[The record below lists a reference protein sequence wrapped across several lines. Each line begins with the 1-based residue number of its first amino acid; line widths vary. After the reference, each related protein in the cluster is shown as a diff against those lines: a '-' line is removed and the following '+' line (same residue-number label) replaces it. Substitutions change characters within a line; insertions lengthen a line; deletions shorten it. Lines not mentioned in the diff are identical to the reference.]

1 MGFSWLFEEN
11 FEDGT
16 KGLFNTETDTAS
28 ILDFPHY
35 TELARQGMAPYQGA
49 YACRV
54 RPNGGTTSGYL
65 IESDGFDTS
74 AAGTI
79 FVRFNVY
86 LGKDLVMTDTD
97 KFTIFD
103 LESTLNTTSEVACGL
118 IRSGTAINFWMSETA
133 ATTTSVLTLGTTTTA
148 LGKWYQV
155 ELKALIDSGGPNDG
169 TLDGW
174 VNGTPLTQITAL
186 DQAAI
191 VNARIGAI
199 GVDAGTSGTLL
210 FHRVM
215 ADDARIFPEIVRF
228 GALNYRST
236 ALNNHVL
243 VGPGKFA
250 MGFTSGGTDGVA
262 SVYDTDGVPSELTPA
277 VKLRNVTALESV
289 PGHDIFE
296 VQHGAYV
303 VISGTTAPDVYFSI
317 ESGGMLSE
325 AGYVNRG
332 LKTKSVQPQLR
343 SN

>member
-1 MGFSWLFEEN
+1 MAYPYLFEEN

-35 TELARQGMAPYQGA
+35 TELARAGMAPYQGA
-49 YACRV
+49 YAMRV
-54 RPNGGTTSGYL
+54 KLNGGTTSGYL
-65 IESDGFDTS
+65 IESDGFDTA
-74 AAGTI
+74 AAGTVY
-79 FVRFNVY
+79 VRFHFY
-86 LGKDLVMTDTD
+86 IGKDFAMADTD
-97 KFTIFD
+97 KVMLFD

-118 IRSGTAINFWMSETA
+118 IRSGTSINFWVSETA
-133 ATTTSVLTLGTTTTA
+133 SATAVTLTLGTTTTA

-155 ELKALIDSGGPNDG
+155 ELKALIDSGVGNDG
-169 TLDGW
+169 TIDSW

-186 DQAAI
+186 DQGAV

-199 GVDAGTSGTLL
+199 GPDAGTSGTLL
-210 FHRVM
+210 FHRPM
-215 ADDARIFPEIVRF
+215 ADDGRIYPEIVRF
-228 GALNYRST
+228 GALNFRST
-236 ALNNHVL
+236 ALNNHPI

-250 MGFTSGGTDGVA
+250 IGFTSGGTDGVA
-262 SVYDTDGVPSELTPA
+262 SVYDTDGVPNELTPA

-317 ESGGMLSE
+317 EQGGMLSE

-343 SN
+343 S